1 MKTLKPKSLSPS
13 SINLQPITLKSTG
26 STNVA
31 SVVNTEKCNIAS
43 TVLSKEFQQ
52 EGGVIEFGSTYVHD
66 NWGRLINRLVV
77 PKVKATY
84 EMDNTVAILHPI
96 ARRANNLLRVLT
108 AFNAQ
113 EQDLPALQK
122 SVKNYYLE
130 LCKNLFGKNGVYNR
144 YVLGPRMKNSFRA
157 VIVPGRFTKAPLGDS
172 YEWVGIPMRI
182 CNSLGICIGD
192 KVIIGRDPT
201 IWFGSLEVLYAYP
214 VEHDAI
220 EIHPLLLPQLGG
232 DHDGDQV
239 WGMLPTSDMPMESI
253 AQFTKRYACWS
264 KNFVDLNPSPQVDW
278 NKGFSL
284 DFVRDEEA
292 RMKTTGLSI
301 SPADIVNNDD
311 SLKRVLSYCGKGA
324 RARGRAEYKD
334 LVDAYSQLPIQD
346 WLDLTNMINR
356 ANLGMKVFMGPV
368 GLVALRLAVLGHNMP
383 SIQEA
388 CNLLAERCAQ
398 SLLDAKH
405 LTAAQIKVYK
415 PAEIFEIIN
424 LKRKDVETADQMFD
438 AITEIINCDKRVIP
452 ALEFLIAD
460 GRGLSKLSQ
469 EEFPLFEGTTWTGES
484 AENGYSPDVLFFDE
498 ACVEEGIFSSA
509 FLFALGKGNEK
520 KEERKAIIREFTSA
534 NEDSSEVDTEAET
547 TGV

>member
-1 MKTLKPKSLSPS
+1 
-13 SINLQPITLKSTG
+13 
-26 STNVA
+26 
-31 SVVNTEKCNIAS
+31 
-43 TVLSKEFQQ
+43 
-52 EGGVIEFGSTYVHD
+52 
-66 NWGRLINRLVV
+66 
-77 PKVKATY
+77 
-84 EMDNTVAILHPI
+84 
-96 ARRANNLLRVLT
+96 
-108 AFNAQ
+108 
-113 EQDLPALQK
+113 
-122 SVKNYYLE
+122 
-130 LCKNLFGKNGVYNR
+130 
-144 YVLGPRMKNSFRA
+144 
-157 VIVPGRFTKAPLGDS
+157 
-172 YEWVGIPMRI
+172 
-182 CNSLGICIGD
+182 
-192 KVIIGRDPT
+192 
-201 IWFGSLEVLYAYP
+201 
-214 VEHDAI
+214 
-220 EIHPLLLPQLGG
+220 
-232 DHDGDQV
+232 
-239 WGMLPTSDMPMESI
+239 
-253 AQFTKRYACWS
+253 
-264 KNFVDLNPSPQVDW
+264 
-278 NKGFSL
+278 
-284 DFVRDEEA
+284 
-292 RMKTTGLSI
+292 
-301 SPADIVNNDD
+301 
-311 SLKRVLSYCGKGA
+311 
-324 RARGRAEYKD
+324 
-334 LVDAYSQLPIQD
+334 
-346 WLDLTNMINR
+346 
-356 ANLGMKVFMGPV
+356 PV